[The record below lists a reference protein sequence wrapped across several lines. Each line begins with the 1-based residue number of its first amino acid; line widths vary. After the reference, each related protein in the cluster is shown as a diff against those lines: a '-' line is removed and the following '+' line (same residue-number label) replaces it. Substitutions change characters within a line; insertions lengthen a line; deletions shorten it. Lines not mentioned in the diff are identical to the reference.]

1 MNQSKHHGGSEVTFE
16 PDELLVSA
24 TDLDSYI
31 TYVNDEFCKV
41 SGFSA
46 AELIGKPHNMVRH
59 PDMPKAAFKDMW
71 TQLQQGRSWHGMVK
85 NRCKDGR
92 FYWVDAFVTPLYEGD
107 KIIGYQSVR
116 RCPQREHIQAAE
128 TLYTQINQGKRRFS
142 LRENNALKLLFSAI
156 FAGGLFLGAL
166 AFSGIVTAM
175 VLLLFI
181 LTFIYLYHD
190 ELVKLPKYLKQ
201 CQSVTES
208 PSRMVFGGPGLIGKL
223 RYDNQ
228 FQDAKIKTI
237 LGRSADNG
245 AYLIALSQKMK
256 DISRHSLD
264 SIEAETSELT
274 HLASA
279 ATQVTNTI
287 HDVNTNL
294 SSTHDYVQQVKN
306 ECSQAVQTLHANG
319 QSLSHLHQG
328 IGEAAATLR
337 KLTEDTDNISK
348 VMEEIQGVADQTN
361 LLALNAAIEAARAG
375 EQGRGFAVVAGEVRN
390 LAGRTQNATQSIQNS
405 VADLQT
411 SMHNWQKTMLQ
422 NQDTA
427 DHCNQESQTV
437 QQMMNAVQEQISI
450 LEEKSAQ
457 IAVAMEEQGTV
468 IADMTKNMN
477 DAQQH
482 AVENYKLVTQVSEYA
497 TQTDEQAISIAQLSS
512 TFR

>member
-1 MNQSKHHGGSEVTFE
+1 MNQSTHHGSEVTFG
-16 PDELLVSA
+16 PYELLVSA

-116 RCPQREHIQAAE
+116 RCPRREHIQAAE
-128 TLYTQINQGKRRFS
+128 TLYTQIKHGKRSFS
-142 LRENNALKLLFSAI
+142 LRENHTVKRLFSIISALGLI
-156 FAGGLFLGAL
+156 ISAFAV
-166 AFSGIVTAM
+166 SGMFAAM
-175 VLLLFI
+175 MLLLFI
-181 LTFIYLYHD
+181 LTFLYLYYD

-201 CQSVTES
+201 RQSVMDS
-208 PSRMVFGGPGLIGKL
+208 PSRMIFGGSGLIGKL
-223 RYDNQ
+223 SYDIQ

-245 AYLIALSQKMK
+245 AYLIALSQQMK
-256 DISRHSLD
+256 NISRHSLN
-264 SIEAETSELT
+264 SIEAETNELT
-274 HLASA
+274 HLATA

-294 SSTHDYVQQVKN
+294 NSTHDYVQQVKN

-319 QSLSHLHQG
+319 LSLDNLHQG
-328 IGEAAATLR
+328 IGEAAETLR
-337 KLTEDTDNISK
+337 KLTEDTNNISK

-390 LAGRTQNATQSIQNS
+390 LAGRTQNATLSIQQS

-411 SMHNWQKTMLQ
+411 SMHSWQKTMLI
-422 NQDTA
+422 NQETA
-427 DHCNQESQTV
+427 DHCHQESQTV

-468 IADMTKNMN
+468 IADMTLNMN

-497 TQTDEQAISIAQLSS
+497 TQTDEQAIAIAQLSS

>member
-1 MNQSKHHGGSEVTFE
+1 MNQSTHQGSEVTFR

-31 TYVNDEFCKV
+31 TYANDEFCKI

-107 KIIGYQSVR
+107 KMIGYQSVR

-128 TLYTQINQGKRRFS
+128 TLYAQINQGKRSIS
-142 LRENNALKLLFSAI
+142 LRESDGIKRWFAITFAAGLLVGAFALS
-156 FAGGLFLGAL
+156 GML
-166 AFSGIVTAM
+166 AAM
-175 VLLLFI
+175 ILLLFI
-181 LTFIYLYHD
+181 LIFLYLYYD
-190 ELVKLPKYLKQ
+190 ELIKLPQYIKQ
-201 CQSVTES
+201 RQTVMES
-208 PSRMVFGGPGLIGKL
+208 PSRLVFSGSGLIGKL
-223 RYDNQ
+223 SYDIQ
-228 FQDAKIKTI
+228 FHDAKIKTI

-245 AYLIALSQKMK
+245 ADLIALSQKMK
-256 DISRHSLD
+256 DISQHSLN
-264 SIEAETSELT
+264 SIAAETNELT
-274 HLASA
+274 HLATA
-279 ATQVTNTI
+279 ATQITDTI

-294 SSTHDYVQQVKN
+294 SSTHDYVQHVKN
-306 ECSQAVQTLHANG
+306 ECNQAVQTLHANG
-319 QSLSHLHQG
+319 LSLDNLHQG
-328 IGEAAATLR
+328 IGEAAETLH
-337 KLTEDTDNISK
+337 KLTKDTDNIAK
-348 VMEEIQGVADQTN
+348 VMAEIQGVADQTN

-375 EQGRGFAVVAGEVRN
+375 EQGRGFAVVADEVRN
-390 LAGRTQNATQSIQNS
+390 LAGRTQNATLSIQQS
-405 VADLQT
+405 VTDLQT
-411 SMHNWQKTMLQ
+411 SMHNWQKTMLK
-422 NQDTA
+422 NQETA
-427 DHCNQESQTV
+427 DGCNQESQTV
-437 QQMMNAVQEQISI
+437 RQMMNTVQEQITI

-468 IADMTKNMN
+468 ITDMTQNMN

-482 AVENYKLVTQVSEYA
+482 AIDNYELVTQVSEYA